1 MFHWIRKLLDREA
14 LDELAGLFEVASFSS
29 GRLTAKGHAQAV
41 KRNEQMD
48 DSAQKTRAAE
58 IIAEAVAH
66 NDHFQNV
73 VIPHRISR
81 PAFSRYGAGME
92 YGLHVDS
99 AFSGSQQDAV
109 RRDVSVT
116 VFLSDPAT
124 YQGGELVVCTSLN
137 DQMFKLPRGDA
148 LVYPTSALHRV
159 ARVEAGQRLA
169 AVLWVES
176 RIRDGRKREI
186 LADVERVRRRVA
198 TLDPEG
204 LEADL
209 AQKVHSN
216 LMRLWDGD

>member
-1 MFHWIRKLLDREA
+1 MFHWIRNLLDEQA
-14 LDELAGLFEVASFSS
+14 LDELQRLFAEAPFSS
-29 GRLTAKGHAQAV
+29 GKTTAKGHAQQV
-41 KRNEQMD
+41 KHNQQME
-48 DSAQKTRAAE
+48 DSPQKARAAE
-58 IIAEAVAH
+58 MITDALTR

-73 VIPHRISR
+73 VIPRRISK
-81 PAFSRYGAGME
+81 PLFSRYLSGME
-92 YGLHVDS
+92 YGLHVDA
-99 AFSGSQQDAV
+99 AFSDKPESAI
-109 RRDVSVT
+109 RSDVSIT

-124 YQGGELVVCTSLN
+124 YQGGELVICTSLN

-159 ARVEAGQRLA
+159 ARVEAGQRVV
-169 AVLWVES
+169 AVLWAES

-186 LADVERVRRRVA
+186 LGDVERVRRRVA

-209 AQKVHSN
+209 AQKAYSN